1 MKCQSMRW
9 SSPNLKVAVARS
21 SSVNA
26 FRKLSAVDF
35 MSATTTET
43 LAETRFEDAIANTID
58 NAIRY
63 PRGFMGIIDAGF
75 YFENQ

>member
-1 MKCQSMRW
+1 
-9 SSPNLKVAVARS
+9 
-21 SSVNA
+21 
-26 FRKLSAVDF
+26 

-63 PRGFMGIIDAGF
+63 PRRFMEIIDAGF
-75 YFENQ
+75 GFENQ